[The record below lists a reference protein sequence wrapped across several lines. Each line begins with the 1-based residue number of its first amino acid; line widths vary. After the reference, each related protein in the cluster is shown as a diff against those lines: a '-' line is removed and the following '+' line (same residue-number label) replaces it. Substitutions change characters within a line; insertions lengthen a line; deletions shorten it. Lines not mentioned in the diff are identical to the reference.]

1 MQESCIMRVRYA
13 KAGKNKRW
21 SHHKQILMVSK
32 VQCTI
37 TRSVGSLADL
47 TQESSSRVPKTYL
60 QIPYNSK
67 EHYLTVEV
75 ALKISWVAQ
84 SMKIYT

>member
-1 MQESCIMRVRYA
+1 MQESCIIRVRYA
-13 KAGKNKRW
+13 RARKNKRW
-21 SHHKQILMVSK
+21 NNHKRILVVSQ

-37 TRSVGSLADL
+37 TRSVSSLADL

-60 QIPYNSK
+60 QIPYDRK

-75 ALKISWVAQ
+75 A
-84 SMKIYT
+84 

>member
-1 MQESCIMRVRYA
+1 MLWQARERDGTIIQ
-13 KAGKNKRW
+13 N
-21 SHHKQILMVSK
+21 LMVSQI
-32 VQCTI
+32 QCTI
-37 TRSVGSLADL
+37 MRSIGSLADL
-47 TQESSSRVPKTYL
+47 THGSSSRVPKTYL

-84 SMKIYT
+84 TMKICT